1 MLVANTTKIVVVR
14 ILRHTPVEVR
24 PSEDVLHRGKIS
36 EESDNDRKKLY
47 HRILLVFNCPYGN
60 FSKEVIV

>member
-14 ILRHTPVEVR
+14 ILCHTPVEVR
-24 PSEDVLHRGKIS
+24 PSEDILHWEKIS
-36 EESDNDRKKLY
+36 EESDNDSKKLY

-60 FSKEVIV
+60 FGKEVVV